1 MITLTLTQATAIILA
16 AIIGV
21 WIGILQAR
29 QQLNDIIENGVT
41 ASSEMQITDDDI
53 RNIVDLILEELEKKK
68 SHDNAED
75 SK

>member
-21 WIGILQAR
+21 WIGVLQAR
-29 QQLNDIIENGVT
+29 QQLNNIIENGIT
-41 ASSEMQITDDDI
+41 ASTEMQITDDDL

-68 SHDNAED
+68 SYNNAED

>member
-16 AIIGV
+16 AILGV
-21 WIGILQAR
+21 WIGVLQAR
-29 QQLNDIIENGVT
+29 QQLNNIIENGIT
-41 ASSEMQITDDDI
+41 ASTEMQITDDDL

-68 SHDNAED
+68 SYNNAED